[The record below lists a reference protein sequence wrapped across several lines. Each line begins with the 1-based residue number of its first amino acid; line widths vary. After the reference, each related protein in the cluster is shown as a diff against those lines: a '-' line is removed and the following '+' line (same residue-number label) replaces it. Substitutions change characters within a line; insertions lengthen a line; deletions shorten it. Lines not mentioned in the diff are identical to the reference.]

1 MARKPAKS
9 SKKAGSALDALLKD
23 AQQSPAS
30 ISSLTTQFS
39 SVMSLAQADIPRL
52 MKQNPGMH
60 ITEARDID
68 ARAKAMSVVI
78 ARRFREQ
85 RLSAAMREANRP
97 PSGIKGLVEGPT
109 YTEMFNPDWANHCP
123 PDAIEATHSPVAY
136 LTDLYRFAK
145 ELEATGDPA
154 KVITLDVRRPDL
166 KDMMLDHT
174 ALNRVEPTI
183 VLVNEILEKSIRTHL
198 DGIGLEE
205 KTVDDALLETR
216 YPNAL
221 PFERYTSQINYALGR
236 KDRMLGDAVRAA
248 DPDYP
253 YFKAPGVHSRLSD
266 MALIQDTGFGPVQQ
280 GLLLDAPYFT
290 DPAQD
295 TETRGWRI
303 EPRTRRLILEDA
315 DEQAP
320 STFFQDN
327 FGVGGLID
335 LLDTQTFCLRTGLKT
350 EELEALLSVG
360 AFAPVRSPNIKA
372 GAGDEVDGSFSGSV
386 YINAGQFP
394 AMAIETD
401 PGDEA
406 HGQGTSHRIVHAT
419 PDRFDRMN
427 RMIRLARWLDLP
439 FDEVDKL
446 LVASMQAE
454 RHALSVVLRVDDERA
469 NRWHITQDT
478 LRSLGLFQI
487 VRKRFKV
494 AAEDFAALLY
504 GLNVYGRG
512 KAVSQFDRVF
522 NSQALFSLPLILDD
536 ELFSAIPRTEAER
549 QKIDHLCAALG
560 MTFEVYRYV
569 VKVVEQ
575 SLAGA
580 PLRWSREVVSAFYR
594 LVRLPRSLG
603 LSTVEAMALLELLNN
618 GGSQFVSKLAGVA
631 RIASYNESANTDT
644 LSVIH
649 ALVDCSLW
657 LKEHGWDVVQLCR
670 LVLPPITQPVATD
683 AEYSLLQQMHT
694 RLLSALITDNSF
706 AQEGAPDVSITL
718 TDAEDGGQLYVAE
731 PIDWFAELSDFIDA
745 GAAQASARG
754 LVKYLNGEAEES
766 FENALSQR
774 IRSILESKGL
784 PVEELHPKLTNMV
797 MRARGAQEALLM
809 EGLAGYLGTS
819 ADLARTLLFWTEGN
833 RHQLLREVLR
843 VYGASVAGQLSI
855 GDEILLVLDALGK
868 RAALANHLGLSP
880 ALIGMLIENPSWFGL
895 ADAGLSMQ
903 LVYIV
908 SQYAA
913 IVRLSEQKE
922 DALLD
927 YFQLIN
933 TLWED
938 ATEGDRRLIRD
949 SAASKVATFLRW
961 GVRDVLEVAFHLNAD
976 GVIFTLKDLGTVA
989 AVRLIARH
997 TRLDARALLALHGL
1011 TPTSATEIYRQA
1023 AERALSCL
1031 TEALPGDSDD
1041 EVGQSLTPV
1050 ITVTPDYLIANLASQ
1065 KATYTITLSDFMGEP
1080 LEGVT
1085 IRWSADL
1092 GELDQSQTTTDEN
1105 GISSTLLHSGKVMGV
1120 VNLVARFGLGEELK
1134 APIVTID
1141 CDEATIKVLDGA
1153 YAPSKALSNKLEPI
1167 DYSVR
1172 LMDAYGNIAIDR
1184 MVEWTATLGEF
1195 QRHQTYT
1202 DQSGWTHAE
1211 LRSRSA
1217 GVSTALAQYRNGDD
1231 WRFQEVEFISIP
1243 YFEYVRFASTVI
1255 VDLEVA
1261 VECRLVEL
1269 DGTPRVGA
1277 SVSWSASEGLMLET
1291 SSQTD
1296 AQGIATARYKAS
1308 ATGQVVVTVSAG
1320 APVVDKRSA
1329 STVIHPLAVIV
1340 RQEASSEEFL
1350 VGSPDPIVFRVW
1362 LEMDGSIA
1370 SRTLVEWETSEG
1382 VRSTSYSDKDGM
1394 AVFNSRFTTGVHTV
1408 TAKVSGTQTPVTFS
1422 VTALP
1427 PVKFEVSIEG
1437 SVIDPDTPDLI
1448 SRIATYYL
1456 VVKTVD
1462 EAETPIAGLRF
1473 TLDFVGSDPSLLGL
1487 QIDGLGEEKVSS
1499 IEGVRFRIKAGQ
1511 GDRGDFTLKLSG
1523 SVLDEWRHTYKLGW
1537 IYAYRTAVLRSS
1549 GSVLDLKWVCVTSD
1563 LDPYN
1568 GPVIEHL
1575 ADVVFSVP
1583 DHSLEFSVPV
1593 RLAGR
1598 PAYLGTP
1605 QEDVSQLQHGTTTR
1619 VSRQVAFEGYLVMLA
1634 GAVALNRQ

>member
-1 MARKPAKS
+1 M
-9 SKKAGSALDALLKD
+9 
-23 AQQSPAS
+23 
-30 ISSLTTQFS
+30 
-39 SVMSLAQADIPRL
+39 
-52 MKQNPGMH
+52 
-60 ITEARDID
+60 
-68 ARAKAMSVVI
+68 
-78 ARRFREQ
+78 
-85 RLSAAMREANRP
+85 
-97 PSGIKGLVEGPT
+97 
-109 YTEMFNPDWANHCP
+109 
-123 PDAIEATHSPVAY
+123 
-136 LTDLYRFAK
+136 
-145 ELEATGDPA
+145 
-154 KVITLDVRRPDL
+154 
-166 KDMMLDHT
+166 
-174 ALNRVEPTI
+174 
-183 VLVNEILEKSIRTHL
+183 
-198 DGIGLEE
+198 
-205 KTVDDALLETR
+205 
-216 YPNAL
+216 
-221 PFERYTSQINYALGR
+221 
-236 KDRMLGDAVRAA
+236 
-248 DPDYP
+248 
-253 YFKAPGVHSRLSD
+253 
-266 MALIQDTGFGPVQQ
+266 QQ
-280 GLLLDAPYFT
+280 GLLLEAAYFP
-290 DPAQD
+290 DPARD

-303 EPRTRRLILEDA
+303 DPRTRRLILEDA
-315 DEQAP
+315 DEDAP

-327 FGVGGLID
+327 FGVGGPID
-335 LLDTQTFCLRTGLKT
+335 LHDTQTFCLRTGLKT

-360 AFAPVRSPNIKA
+360 AFAPGRSPNIKA

-406 HGQGTSHRIVHAT
+406 LGQGPRHRIVNAT
-419 PDRFDRMN
+419 GDRFDRMN

-454 RHALSVVLRVDDERA
+454 RHALSGAFREDGVDDERA
-469 NRWHITQDT
+469 NPWHITQNT

-512 KAVSQFDRVF
+512 KALSQFDRVF
-522 NSQALFSLPLILDD
+522 NRQALFSLPLILDD
-536 ELFSAIPRTEAER
+536 APFTAIPKTEAER

-560 MTFEVYRYV
+560 VTFEVYRYV

-575 SLAGA
+575 SLAGE

-594 LVRLPRSLG
+594 LVRLPRYLG
-603 LSTVEAMALLELLNN
+603 LSTIEAMALLELLNH
-618 GGSQFVSKLAGVA
+618 GGSQFVSKLAGVT
-631 RIASYNESANTDT
+631 RIASYNASANTDT

-657 LKEHGWDVVQLCR
+657 LKEHGWNVVQLCR
-670 LVLPPITQPVATD
+670 VVLPPITQPVATD

-694 RLLSALITDNSF
+694 RLVSALITDNSF
-706 AQEGAPDVSITL
+706 AQEGAPDVSVTL
-718 TDAEDGGQLYVAE
+718 TGAQDGGQRYVAE
-731 PIDWFAELSDFIDA
+731 PIDWFAELSSFIDA
-745 GAAQASARG
+745 GAAQASAKG
-754 LVKYLNGEAEES
+754 LVKYLVGETEES

-774 IRSILESKGL
+774 IRSVLESKGL

-819 ADLARTLLFWTEGN
+819 ADLAKTLLFWTDGN
-833 RHQLLREVLR
+833 RHQLLTEVLR
-843 VYGASVAGQLSI
+843 VYGASLAGKLPI

-913 IVRLSEQKE
+913 IVRLSGQKE

-933 TLWED
+933 TLWD
-938 ATEGDRRLIRD
+938 GATEGDRRLLRD

-976 GVIFTLKDLGTVA
+976 GAIFTLKDLATVA
-989 AVRLIARH
+989 AVRLMARH

-1050 ITVTPDYLIANLASQ
+1050 ITVTPDYLIANLETET
-1065 KATYTITLSDFMGEP
+1065 ATYTITLSDFMGEP

-1105 GISSTLLHSGKVMGV
+1105 GISSTLLHSGEVMGV
-1120 VNLVARFGLGEELK
+1120 VNVVARFGLGEELK
-1134 APIVTID
+1134 APVVNID
-1141 CDEATIKVLDGA
+1141 CDEATINLQDGA
-1153 YAPSKALSNKLEPI
+1153 HAPSSALSNKLEPVG
-1167 DYSVR
+1167 YSVR

-1202 DQSGWTHAE
+1202 DQTGWTHAE

-1217 GVSTALAQYRNGDD
+1217 GESTAVAQYRNGDD
-1231 WRFQEVEFISIP
+1231 WRFQPVEFISIP

-1255 VDLEVA
+1255 VGLEVA
-1261 VECRLVEL
+1261 LECRLVEL
-1269 DGTPRVGA
+1269 DETPVVGA
-1277 SVSWSASEGLMLET
+1277 SVSWSASEGQMLVAL
-1291 SSQTD
+1291 SQTD
-1296 AQGIATARYKAS
+1296 ARGIATARYKAS
-1308 ATGQVVVTVSAG
+1308 ATGQVVVTVSAA
-1320 APVVDKRSA
+1320 APVVEKRSA

-1340 RQEASSEEFL
+1340 RQEASSEHFQ
-1350 VGSPDPIVFRVW
+1350 VGSPDSIVFKVW
-1362 LEMDGSIA
+1362 LEMDESIA
-1370 SRTLVEWETSEG
+1370 SRTLVEWQTSEG
-1382 VRSTSYSDKDGM
+1382 SPNTSYSDKDGM
-1394 AVFNSRFTTGVHTV
+1394 AVFSSKFTPGVHTV

-1437 SVIDPDTPDLI
+1437 GMIDPDTPDLL
-1448 SRIATYYL
+1448 SRSATYEL

-1462 EAETPIAGLRF
+1462 DAEAPIAGARF

-1487 QIDGLGEEKVSS
+1487 QIVGLGEQKVSS
-1499 IEGVRFRIKAGQ
+1499 VEGVRFRIKAVPGEQ
-1511 GDRGDFTLKLSG
+1511 PADFTLKLSG
-1523 SVLDEWRHTYKLGW
+1523 PALDEWRQTYKLGW
-1537 IYAYRTAVLRSS
+1537 IYSIRQVTYFPSNGGLVLSWGGVRDEPTPYS
-1549 GSVLDLKWVCVTSD
+1549 GPHIPKIGDIRLSVPARGWESLSYVRMDKV
-1563 LDPYN
+1563 
-1568 GPVIEHL
+1568 PVIVTIVDEGSMMEKGDTAHVGR
-1575 ADVVFSVP
+1575 VVGLDGYCVL
-1583 DHSLEFSVPV
+1583 LE
-1593 RLAGR
+1593 GR
-1598 PAYLGTP
+1598 T
-1605 QEDVSQLQHGTTTR
+1605 
-1619 VSRQVAFEGYLVMLA
+1619 VMI
-1634 GAVALNRQ
+1634 